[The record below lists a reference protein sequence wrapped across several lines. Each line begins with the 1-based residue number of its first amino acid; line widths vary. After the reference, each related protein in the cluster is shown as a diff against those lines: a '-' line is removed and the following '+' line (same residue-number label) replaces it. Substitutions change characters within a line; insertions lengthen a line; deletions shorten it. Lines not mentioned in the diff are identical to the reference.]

1 MANEP
6 GFDMLRGWRALL
18 GSVLIALGTMS
29 AGAQQTGQAP
39 QRLGPLD
46 PLDPLYPMTAAP
58 RNYRLE
64 FENVFVRVIRATLA
78 PRDHVPVHQHPTL
91 PTVYVYLTDAGPTR
105 FTHITPSYTI
115 LREPVRAGG
124 VRYNRNAHIETHVVD
139 NLSDIASEYLRIE
152 LKTTPDNPHPDARI
166 SPDDTRP
173 VEDAQVRISRHVC
186 AAGAICDAPTRPAVV
201 VSWTDRTVA
210 WFEPGVTAAV
220 RNSTPSAVRQI
231 WIELKTQ
238 PVK

>member
-1 MANEP
+1 
-6 GFDMLRGWRALL
+6 LRPQPIKVSILL
-18 GSVLIALGTMS
+18 GSALVALATLA
-29 AGAQQTGQAP
+29 AGAQE
-39 QRLGPLD
+39 PLESM
-46 PLDPLYPMTAAP
+46 LPMTAAP
-58 RNYRLE
+58 KNYRLE
-64 FENVFVRVIRATLA
+64 FDNSFVRVIRATLA

-115 LREPVRAGG
+115 ERGPVRAGG

-139 NLSDIASEYLRIE
+139 NLSDMASEYLRIE

-166 SPDDTRP
+166 SPEDTTP

-186 AAGAICDAPTRPAVV
+186 AAGGVCDAPTRPSVV
-201 VSWTDRTVA
+201 VSWSNRTVT
-210 WFEPGVTAAV
+210 WFEPGVTAPP
-220 RNSTPSAVRQI
+220 RNSTPSALQQI
-231 WIELKTQ
+231 WIELKTR